1 MPPSDA
7 IPLDCRMEL
16 TVYAMSNTNPK
27 RQRGRALR
35 KTLKTGTRM
44 VSRKG
49 AKLAKERKDES
60 SRKKAQ
66 KAQK

>member
-1 MPPSDA
+1 
-7 IPLDCRMEL
+7 MEL